1 MDASLD
7 KATPES
13 EKNNINIP
21 AHKKMKKAVNKLKLA
36 MIKPSAKE

>member
-13 EKNNINIP
+13 EKNSINIP